1 MTPGTP
7 PSEPS
12 WEEAFA
18 ASDVRTDFLT
28 NWVIGSNFDCETAGR
43 MPQIVGWG
51 AGISIVMSALQFTGG
66 SIKGKGKNERPD
78 VIDEYERKEYLRR
91 NRRRPM
97 IETIAEVGEG
107 RGKTMI

>member
-1 MTPGTP
+1 MG
-7 PSEPS
+7 
-12 WEEAFA
+12 
-18 ASDVRTDFLT
+18 SD
-28 NWVIGSNFDCETAGR
+28 SNCETAGR

-66 SIKGKGKNERPD
+66 SIQGKGKNERPD

-107 RGKTMI
+107 RGKMMI